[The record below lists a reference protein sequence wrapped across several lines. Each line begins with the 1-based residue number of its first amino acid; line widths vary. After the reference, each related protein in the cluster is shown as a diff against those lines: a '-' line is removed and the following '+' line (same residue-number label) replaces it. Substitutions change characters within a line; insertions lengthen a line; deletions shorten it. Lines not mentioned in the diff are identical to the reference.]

1 MATRKSAP
9 KSAPKAAVKVAVAK
23 SASPAK
29 AVKRTVA
36 APAAPVA
43 PDATVAAPAGKP
55 KHKLVRDSFTI
66 PKSEY
71 AVIDALK
78 LRATQLTRPTK
89 KSEILRAGVVLLNAL
104 ADDAFLAALNA
115 VPSLKTGRPQSDKAA
130 AADKA
135 VADKD

>member
-1 MATRKSAP
+1 MATR
-9 KSAPKAAVKVAVAK
+9 KSAPKAAVKVAAAK
-23 SASPAK
+23 STSPAK
-29 AVKRTVA
+29 AVKRKVA
-36 APAAPVA
+36 APAAPVVPEA
-43 PDATVAAPAGKP
+43 IVAAPAAKP

-66 PKSEY
+66 PKNEY

-78 LRATQLTRPTK
+78 QRATQLTRPTR

-104 ADDAFLAALNA
+104 GDDAFLAALNA

-135 VADKD
+135 GADKS

>member
-9 KSAPKAAVKVAVAK
+9 AGKAAAKVAAK

-29 AVKRTVA
+29 AVKRKVAASAAPVAPEPTVA
-36 APAAPVA
+36 APAA
-43 PDATVAAPAGKP
+43 KP

-66 PKSEY
+66 PKTEY

-78 LRATQLTRPTK
+78 LRAAQLTRTTK

-115 VPSLKTGRPQSDKAA
+115 VPSLKTGRPQGDKAA
-130 AADKA
+130 AADKS
-135 VADKD
+135 VTDKG